1 MPWNKIVGVATDG
14 APAMVGKHSGF
25 VKYLKDRCPNLLA
38 CHCIIHDT
46 VLCAKLKDS
55 YADLMVV
62 AMKMMNFLKSQSGLR
77 HRQLI
82 SFLQE
87 MEAEYDDLLTYNS
100 VR

>member
-1 MPWNKIVGVATDG
+1 
-14 APAMVGKHSGF
+14 MVGKHSGF
-25 VKYLKDRCPNLLA
+25 VKYLKDRCLNLLA
-38 CHCIIHDT
+38 CHCIIQDT

-55 YADLMVV
+55 CADLLVK
-62 AMKMMNFLKSQSGLR
+62 AMKMINFLKSQSGLR

-87 MEAEYDDLLTYNS
+87 METEYDDLLTYNS